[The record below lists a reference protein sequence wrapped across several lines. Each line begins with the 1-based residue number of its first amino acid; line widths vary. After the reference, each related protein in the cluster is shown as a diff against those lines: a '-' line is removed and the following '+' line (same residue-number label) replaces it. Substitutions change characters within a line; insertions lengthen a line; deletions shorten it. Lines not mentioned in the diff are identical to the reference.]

1 MLYPGHGNCKC
12 NRKTKNMNMYEF
24 NREKITKARVRKKL
38 SQSELADL
46 ISVSHVTIYRWE
58 KEDRIPNADNIA
70 KLANVLNTTIGYFYN
85 KN

>member
-38 SQSELADL
+38 SQMELADL

-58 KEDRIPNADNIA
+58 KGDRIPNAVNIA
-70 KLANVLNTTIGYFYN
+70 KLANALNTTIGYFYN

>member
-46 ISVSHVTIYRWE
+46 ISV
-58 KEDRIPNADNIA
+58 
-70 KLANVLNTTIGYFYN
+70 
-85 KN
+85 